1 MIEEVNLEIHKA
13 EEYVDS
19 LQESFPEI
27 IKAVHSKRAAQAI
40 LEHHK
45 KFLVDYFSKGYIDE
59 ADYNLLRNRL
69 DQKMLNLMQMN
80 FNWKLPDFQFFVME
94 FPIFHCLE

>member
-1 MIEEVNLEIHKA
+1 MNLEIGKA

-45 KFLVDYFSKGYIDE
+45 KFLNQYKDKGYIDE
-59 ADYNLLRNRL
+59 SDYNNLRNKL
-69 DQKMLNLMQMN
+69 DKKMMNLMSIN
-80 FNWKLPDFQFFVME
+80 FNWKVPDFQFFVME
-94 FPIFHCLE
+94 FPIFHSLEQE